1 MEKELEKKIDK
12 GSTAGKIKKLHKQ
25 YNKILVDL
33 FDKYAAESIE
43 EALDSVQG
51 SFGENIH
58 DIIQTAAD
66 NLKARVCSE
75 LGVEHQTAVV
85 AGPVGIS
92 FGIGDEGEDMENPE
106 HEAEETPEEEAEEQ
120 ITGIEDEEE
129 DTETKEDE
137 EEKDEKDEDE
147 D

>member
-66 NLKARVCSE
+66 NLKTRVCSE
-75 LGVEHQTAVV
+75 LGVEHQAAVV

-92 FGIGDEGEDMENPE
+92 FGIGDESGEIEDTENPE
-106 HEAEETPEEEAEEQ
+106 HEAEESPEEQ
-120 ITGIEDEEE
+120 ITGVEDEEE
-129 DTETKEDE
+129 EETEKEED
-137 EEKDEKDEDE
+137 EEKDEDKE
-147 D
+147 